1 MIKGLIK
8 QYAVLLGSVLALAL
22 LAGACYLTYVVTDN
36 HWSAKYS
43 GLEQKYSDA
52 SAKATQEARVK
63 EWEYQNNVD
72 AIAQQGAKDLA
83 QARSDADS
91 ANASIGRLQQRI
103 NRLLADT
110 SSEDSGTT
118 QRGKTAR
125 EALDLLANL
134 LEKHSA
140 ELVEIGEFA
149 DLAHA
154 AGTTCE
160 RAYDTLA
167 REFNNL
173 QNTTTEP
180 PQ

>member
-1 MIKGLIK
+1 MIKDLIK

-43 GLEQKYSDA
+43 GLEKQYSNA

-125 EALDLLANL
+125 EALDLLANV
-134 LEKHSA
+134 LEKSLERNRQLA
-140 ELVEIGEFA
+140 EYA
-149 DLAHA
+149 DRA
-154 AGTTCE
+154 AEAGRVCE
-160 RAYDTLA
+160 RQYDKLT
-167 REFNNL
+167 R
-173 QNTTTEP
+173 
-180 PQ
+180 

>member
-1 MIKGLIK
+1 MIKDLIK

-22 LAGACYLTYVVTDN
+22 LAGACYLTYVITDN

-43 GLEQKYSDA
+43 GLKQEYSDA
-52 SAKATQEARVK
+52 SAKATQEARIK

-125 EALDLLANL
+125 EALDLLANV
-134 LEKHSA
+134 LEKSLERNRQLADYADKASSA
-140 ELVEIGEFA
+140 GL
-149 DLAHA
+149 
-154 AGTTCE
+154 TCE
-160 RAYDTLA
+160 KAYDA
-167 REFNNL
+167 I
-173 QNTTTEP
+173 QSGK
-180 PQ
+180 

>member
-1 MIKGLIK
+1 MIKDLIK

-83 QARSDADS
+83 QARSDANS

-103 NRLLADT
+103 NRLFADT

-125 EALDLLANL
+125 EALDLLANV
-134 LEKHSA
+134 LEKSLERNRQLAEYADQASSA
-140 ELVEIGEFA
+140 GF
-149 DLAHA
+149 
-154 AGTTCE
+154 TCE
-160 RAYDTLA
+160 KAYDA
-167 REFNNL
+167 I
-173 QNTTTEP
+173 QSGK
-180 PQ
+180 

>member
-1 MIKGLIK
+1 MIKNLIK

-43 GLEQKYSDA
+43 GLKQEYSDA
-52 SAKATQEARVK
+52 SAKATQEARIK

-125 EALDLLANL
+125 EALDLLANV
-134 LEKHSA
+134 LEKSLERNRQLADYADKASSA
-140 ELVEIGEFA
+140 GL
-149 DLAHA
+149 
-154 AGTTCE
+154 TCE
-160 RAYDTLA
+160 KAYDA
-167 REFNNL
+167 I
-173 QNTTTEP
+173 QSGK
-180 PQ
+180 

>member
-1 MIKGLIK
+1 MIKDLIK

-52 SAKATQEARVK
+52 STKATQEARVK

-125 EALDLLANL
+125 EALDLLTNV
-134 LEKHSA
+134 LEKSLERNRQLAEYADKASSA
-140 ELVEIGEFA
+140 GL
-149 DLAHA
+149 
-154 AGTTCE
+154 TCE
-160 RAYDTLA
+160 KAYDA
-167 REFNNL
+167 I
-173 QNTTTEP
+173 QSGK
-180 PQ
+180 

>member
-1 MIKGLIK
+1 MIKDLIK

-125 EALDLLANL
+125 EALDLLANV
-134 LEKHSA
+134 LEKSLERNRQLADYADKASSA
-140 ELVEIGEFA
+140 GL
-149 DLAHA
+149 
-154 AGTTCE
+154 TCE
-160 RAYDTLA
+160 KAYDA
-167 REFNNL
+167 I
-173 QNTTTEP
+173 QSGK
-180 PQ
+180 

>member
-1 MIKGLIK
+1 MIRDLIK

-83 QARSDADS
+83 QARSDADT

-125 EALDLLANL
+125 EALDLLANV
-134 LEKHSA
+134 LEKSLERNRQLAEYADQASSA
-140 ELVEIGEFA
+140 GF
-149 DLAHA
+149 
-154 AGTTCE
+154 TCE
-160 RAYDTLA
+160 KAYDA
-167 REFNNL
+167 I
-173 QNTTTEP
+173 QSGK
-180 PQ
+180 

>member
-1 MIKGLIK
+1 MIKDLIK

-36 HWSAKYS
+36 HWSTKYS
-43 GLEQKYSDA
+43 GLKQEYSDA

-91 ANASIGRLQQRI
+91 ANASISRLQQRI

-125 EALDLLANL
+125 EALDLLANV
-134 LEKHSA
+134 LEKSLERNRQLADYADKASSA
-140 ELVEIGEFA
+140 GL
-149 DLAHA
+149 
-154 AGTTCE
+154 TCE
-160 RAYDTLA
+160 KAYDA
-167 REFNNL
+167 I
-173 QNTTTEP
+173 QSGK
-180 PQ
+180 

>member
-1 MIKGLIK
+1 MIKDLIK

-43 GLEQKYSDA
+43 GLKQEYSDA
-52 SAKATQEARVK
+52 STKATQEARVK

-83 QARSDADS
+83 QARSDANS

-125 EALDLLANL
+125 EALDLLANV
-134 LEKHSA
+134 LEKSLERNRQLA
-140 ELVEIGEFA
+140 EYA
-149 DLAHA
+149 DQASN
-154 AGTTCE
+154 AGFTCE
-160 RAYDTLA
+160 KAYA
-167 REFNNL
+167 SI
-173 QNTTTEP
+173 QSGK
-180 PQ
+180 

>member
-1 MIKGLIK
+1 MIKDLIK

-52 SAKATQEARVK
+52 SAKATEEARVK

-125 EALDLLANL
+125 EALDLLANV
-134 LEKHSA
+134 LEKSLERNRQLAKYADKASSA
-140 ELVEIGEFA
+140 GS
-149 DLAHA
+149 
-154 AGTTCE
+154 TCE
-160 RAYDTLA
+160 KAYDVI
-167 REFNNL
+167 
-173 QNTTTEP
+173 QSGK
-180 PQ
+180 

>member
-1 MIKGLIK
+1 MIKDLIK

-43 GLEQKYSDA
+43 GLKQEYSDA
-52 SAKATQEARVK
+52 SAKATEEARVK

-125 EALDLLANL
+125 EALDLLANV
-134 LEKHSA
+134 LEKSLERNRQLAKYADQASSA
-140 ELVEIGEFA
+140 GL
-149 DLAHA
+149 
-154 AGTTCE
+154 TCE
-160 RAYDTLA
+160 KAYDA
-167 REFNNL
+167 I
-173 QNTTTEP
+173 QSGK
-180 PQ
+180 

>member
-1 MIKGLIK
+1 MIKDLIK

-110 SSEDSGTT
+110 SFEDSGTA

-125 EALDLLANL
+125 EALDLLANV
-134 LEKHSA
+134 LEKSLERNRQLADYADKASSA
-140 ELVEIGEFA
+140 GS
-149 DLAHA
+149 
-154 AGTTCE
+154 TCE
-160 RAYDTLA
+160 KTYDA
-167 REFNNL
+167 I
-173 QNTTTEP
+173 QSGK
-180 PQ
+180 

>member
-1 MIKGLIK
+1 MIKDLIK

-83 QARSDADS
+83 QAHSDADS

-110 SSEDSGTT
+110 SPEDSGTT

-125 EALDLLANL
+125 EALDLLANV
-134 LEKHSA
+134 LEKSLERNRQLADYADQASSA
-140 ELVEIGEFA
+140 GF
-149 DLAHA
+149 
-154 AGTTCE
+154 TCE
-160 RAYDTLA
+160 KAYDSI
-167 REFNNL
+167 
-173 QNTTTEP
+173 QSGK
-180 PQ
+180 

>member
-1 MIKGLIK
+1 MIKDLIK

-43 GLEQKYSDA
+43 GLKQEYSDA

-125 EALDLLANL
+125 EALDLLANV
-134 LEKHSA
+134 LEKSLERNRQLADYADKASSA
-140 ELVEIGEFA
+140 GL
-149 DLAHA
+149 
-154 AGTTCE
+154 TCE
-160 RAYDTLA
+160 KAYDA
-167 REFNNL
+167 V
-173 QNTTTEP
+173 QSGK
-180 PQ
+180 

>member
-1 MIKGLIK
+1 MIKDLIK

-43 GLEQKYSDA
+43 GLKQEYSDA
-52 SAKATQEARVK
+52 SAKATQEARIK

-118 QRGKTAR
+118 QKRQDSQRSPRSACQRAR
-125 EALDLLANL
+125 KNLSNETDSWLSTPTKPVVLDSPVKKPTTPSNQASNT
-134 LEKHSA
+134 K
-140 ELVEIGEFA
+140 LVYFV
-149 DLAHA
+149 
-154 AGTTCE
+154 
-160 RAYDTLA
+160 
-167 REFNNL
+167 
-173 QNTTTEP
+173 
-180 PQ
+180 

>member
-1 MIKGLIK
+1 MIKDLIK
-8 QYAVLLGSVLALAL
+8 QYAVLLGSVMALAS

-43 GLEQKYSDA
+43 GLEKQYSDA

-125 EALDLLANL
+125 EALDLLANV
-134 LEKHSA
+134 LEKSLERNRQLADYADQASSA
-140 ELVEIGEFA
+140 GF
-149 DLAHA
+149 
-154 AGTTCE
+154 TCE
-160 RAYDTLA
+160 KAYDSI
-167 REFNNL
+167 
-173 QNTTTEP
+173 QSGK
-180 PQ
+180 

>member
-1 MIKGLIK
+1 MIKDLIK
-8 QYAVLLGSVLALAL
+8 QYSVLLGSVLALAL

-43 GLEQKYSDA
+43 GLKQEYSDA

-110 SSEDSGTT
+110 SSEDSSTT

-125 EALDLLANL
+125 EALDLLANV
-134 LEKHSA
+134 LEKSLERNRQLADYADKASSA
-140 ELVEIGEFA
+140 GL
-149 DLAHA
+149 
-154 AGTTCE
+154 TCE
-160 RAYDTLA
+160 KAYDA
-167 REFNNL
+167 I
-173 QNTTTEP
+173 QSGK
-180 PQ
+180 

>member
-1 MIKGLIK
+1 MIKDLIK
-8 QYAVLLGSVLALAL
+8 QYAVLLSSVLALAL

-103 NRLLADT
+103 NRLLANT
-110 SSEDSGTT
+110 SSEDSGTA

-125 EALDLLANL
+125 EALDLLANV
-134 LEKHSA
+134 LEKSLERNRQLAEYADKASSA
-140 ELVEIGEFA
+140 GL
-149 DLAHA
+149 
-154 AGTTCE
+154 TCE
-160 RAYDTLA
+160 KAYDAIQLGK
-167 REFNNL
+167 
-173 QNTTTEP
+173 
-180 PQ
+180 

>member
-1 MIKGLIK
+1 MIKDLIK

-125 EALDLLANL
+125 EALDLLANV
-134 LEKHSA
+134 LEKSLERNRQLAEYADQASSA
-140 ELVEIGEFA
+140 GF
-149 DLAHA
+149 
-154 AGTTCE
+154 TCE
-160 RAYDTLA
+160 KAYDA
-167 REFNNL
+167 I
-173 QNTTTEP
+173 QSGK
-180 PQ
+180 

>member
-1 MIKGLIK
+1 MIKDLIK

-43 GLEQKYSDA
+43 GLKQEYSDA

-125 EALDLLANL
+125 EALDLLANV
-134 LEKHSA
+134 LEKSLERNRQLADYADQASSA
-140 ELVEIGEFA
+140 GF
-149 DLAHA
+149 
-154 AGTTCE
+154 TCE
-160 RAYDTLA
+160 KAYDSI
-167 REFNNL
+167 
-173 QNTTTEP
+173 QSGK
-180 PQ
+180 

>member
-1 MIKGLIK
+1 MIKDLIK

-22 LAGACYLTYVVTDN
+22 LAGACYLTYVITDN

-43 GLEQKYSDA
+43 GLKQEYSDA
-52 SAKATQEARVK
+52 SAKATQEARIK

-125 EALDLLANL
+125 EALDLLANV
-134 LEKHSA
+134 LEKSLERNRQLAEYADKASSA
-140 ELVEIGEFA
+140 GL
-149 DLAHA
+149 
-154 AGTTCE
+154 TCE
-160 RAYDTLA
+160 KAYDTI
-167 REFNNL
+167 
-173 QNTTTEP
+173 QSGK
-180 PQ
+180 

>member
-1 MIKGLIK
+1 MIKDLIK

-52 SAKATQEARVK
+52 SAKATEEARVK

-125 EALDLLANL
+125 EALDLLANV
-134 LEKHSA
+134 LEKSLERNRQLAEYADKASSA
-140 ELVEIGEFA
+140 GL
-149 DLAHA
+149 
-154 AGTTCE
+154 TCE
-160 RAYDTLA
+160 KAYDA
-167 REFNNL
+167 I
-173 QNTTTEP
+173 QSGK
-180 PQ
+180 

>member
-1 MIKGLIK
+1 MIKDLIK

-103 NRLLADT
+103 NRLLTDT

-125 EALDLLANL
+125 EALDLLANV
-134 LEKHSA
+134 LEKSLERNRQLADYADQASSA
-140 ELVEIGEFA
+140 GL
-149 DLAHA
+149 
-154 AGTTCE
+154 TCE
-160 RAYDTLA
+160 KAYDA
-167 REFNNL
+167 I
-173 QNTTTEP
+173 QSGK
-180 PQ
+180 

>member
-1 MIKGLIK
+1 MIKDLIK

-43 GLEQKYSDA
+43 GLEKQYSDA

-125 EALDLLANL
+125 EALDLLANV
-134 LEKHSA
+134 LEKSLERNRQLAEYADQASSA
-140 ELVEIGEFA
+140 GS
-149 DLAHA
+149 
-154 AGTTCE
+154 TCE
-160 RAYDTLA
+160 KAYDA
-167 REFNNL
+167 I
-173 QNTTTEP
+173 QSGK
-180 PQ
+180 

>member
-1 MIKGLIK
+1 MIKDLIK

-43 GLEQKYSDA
+43 GLKQEYSDA
-52 SAKATQEARVK
+52 SAKATEEARVK

-125 EALDLLANL
+125 EALDLLANV
-134 LEKHSA
+134 LEKSLERNRQLAEYADQASSA
-140 ELVEIGEFA
+140 GF
-149 DLAHA
+149 
-154 AGTTCE
+154 TCE
-160 RAYDTLA
+160 KAYDA
-167 REFNNL
+167 I
-173 QNTTTEP
+173 QSSK
-180 PQ
+180 

>member
-1 MIKGLIK
+1 MIKDLIK

-22 LAGACYLTYVVTDN
+22 LAGACYLTYVVTDS

-110 SSEDSGTT
+110 SSEHSGTT

-125 EALDLLANL
+125 EALDLLANV
-134 LEKHSA
+134 LEKSLERNRQLADYADQASSA
-140 ELVEIGEFA
+140 GF
-149 DLAHA
+149 
-154 AGTTCE
+154 TCE
-160 RAYDTLA
+160 KAYDA
-167 REFNNL
+167 I
-173 QNTTTEP
+173 QSGK
-180 PQ
+180 

>member
-1 MIKGLIK
+1 MIKDLIK

-125 EALDLLANL
+125 EALDLLANV
-134 LEKHSA
+134 LEKSLERNRQLADYADQASSA
-140 ELVEIGEFA
+140 GF
-149 DLAHA
+149 
-154 AGTTCE
+154 TCE
-160 RAYDTLA
+160 KAYDA
-167 REFNNL
+167 I
-173 QNTTTEP
+173 QSGK
-180 PQ
+180 

>member
-1 MIKGLIK
+1 MIKDLIK

-43 GLEQKYSDA
+43 GLKQEYSDA

-125 EALDLLANL
+125 EALDLLTNV
-134 LEKHSA
+134 LEKSLERNRQLADYADKASSA
-140 ELVEIGEFA
+140 GF
-149 DLAHA
+149 
-154 AGTTCE
+154 TCE
-160 RAYDTLA
+160 KVYDSI
-167 REFNNL
+167 
-173 QNTTTEP
+173 QSGK
-180 PQ
+180 

>member
-1 MIKGLIK
+1 MIKDLIK
-8 QYAVLLGSVLALAL
+8 QYAVLLGSVMALAL

-43 GLEQKYSDA
+43 GLKQEYSDA
-52 SAKATQEARVK
+52 SAKATEEARVK

-125 EALDLLANL
+125 EALDLLANV
-134 LEKHSA
+134 LEKSLERNRQLAEYADQASSA
-140 ELVEIGEFA
+140 GF
-149 DLAHA
+149 
-154 AGTTCE
+154 TCE
-160 RAYDTLA
+160 KAYDA
-167 REFNNL
+167 I
-173 QNTTTEP
+173 QSSK
-180 PQ
+180 

>member
-1 MIKGLIK
+1 MIKDLIK

-125 EALDLLANL
+125 EALDLLANV
-134 LEKHSA
+134 LEKSLERNRQLAEYADKASSA
-140 ELVEIGEFA
+140 GF
-149 DLAHA
+149 
-154 AGTTCE
+154 TCE
-160 RAYDTLA
+160 KAYDSI
-167 REFNNL
+167 
-173 QNTTTEP
+173 QSSK
-180 PQ
+180 

>member
-1 MIKGLIK
+1 MIKDLIK

-43 GLEQKYSDA
+43 GLKQEYSDA

-125 EALDLLANL
+125 EALDLLTNV
-134 LEKHSA
+134 LEKSLERNRQLADYADKASSA
-140 ELVEIGEFA
+140 GL
-149 DLAHA
+149 
-154 AGTTCE
+154 TCE
-160 RAYDTLA
+160 KAYDTI
-167 REFNNL
+167 
-173 QNTTTEP
+173 QSGK
-180 PQ
+180 

>member
-1 MIKGLIK
+1 MIKDLIK

-125 EALDLLANL
+125 EAIDLLANV
-134 LEKHSA
+134 LEKSLERNRQLADYADQASSA
-140 ELVEIGEFA
+140 GF
-149 DLAHA
+149 
-154 AGTTCE
+154 TCE
-160 RAYDTLA
+160 KAYDSI
-167 REFNNL
+167 
-173 QNTTTEP
+173 QSGK
-180 PQ
+180 

>member
-1 MIKGLIK
+1 MIKDLIK

-91 ANASIGRLQQRI
+91 ANASISRLQQRI

-125 EALDLLANL
+125 EALDLLANV
-134 LEKHSA
+134 LEKSLERNRQLAEYADQASSA
-140 ELVEIGEFA
+140 GF
-149 DLAHA
+149 
-154 AGTTCE
+154 TCE
-160 RAYDTLA
+160 KAYDA
-167 REFNNL
+167 I
-173 QNTTTEP
+173 QSGK
-180 PQ
+180 

>member
-1 MIKGLIK
+1 MIKDLIK

-43 GLEQKYSDA
+43 GLKQEYSDA

-103 NRLLADT
+103 NRLLANT

-125 EALDLLANL
+125 EALDLLANV
-134 LEKHSA
+134 LEKSLERNRQLAEYADQASSA
-140 ELVEIGEFA
+140 GF
-149 DLAHA
+149 
-154 AGTTCE
+154 TCE
-160 RAYDTLA
+160 KAYDA
-167 REFNNL
+167 I
-173 QNTTTEP
+173 QSGK
-180 PQ
+180 

>member
-1 MIKGLIK
+1 MIKDLIK
-8 QYAVLLGSVLALAL
+8 QYAVLLGSVLALVL

-125 EALDLLANL
+125 EALDLLANV
-134 LEKHSA
+134 LEKSLERNRQLADYADKASSA
-140 ELVEIGEFA
+140 GL
-149 DLAHA
+149 
-154 AGTTCE
+154 TCE
-160 RAYDTLA
+160 KAYDA
-167 REFNNL
+167 I
-173 QNTTTEP
+173 QSGK
-180 PQ
+180 

>member
-1 MIKGLIK
+1 MIKDLIK

-43 GLEQKYSDA
+43 GLKQEYSDA

-63 EWEYQNNVD
+63 EGEYQNNVD

-125 EALDLLANL
+125 EALDLLANV
-134 LEKHSA
+134 LEKSLERNRQLAEYADQASSA
-140 ELVEIGEFA
+140 GF
-149 DLAHA
+149 
-154 AGTTCE
+154 TCE
-160 RAYDTLA
+160 KAYDSI
-167 REFNNL
+167 
-173 QNTTTEP
+173 QSGK
-180 PQ
+180 

>member
-1 MIKGLIK
+1 MIKNLIK

-52 SAKATQEARVK
+52 SAKATQEARIK

-91 ANASIGRLQQRI
+91 ANASISRLQQRI

-125 EALDLLANL
+125 EALDLLANV
-134 LEKHSA
+134 LEKSLERNRQLADYADKASSA
-140 ELVEIGEFA
+140 GL
-149 DLAHA
+149 
-154 AGTTCE
+154 TCE
-160 RAYDTLA
+160 KAYDA
-167 REFNNL
+167 I
-173 QNTTTEP
+173 QSGK
-180 PQ
+180 

>member
-1 MIKGLIK
+1 MIKDLIK

-43 GLEQKYSDA
+43 GLKQEYSDA

-125 EALDLLANL
+125 EALDLLANV
-134 LEKHSA
+134 LEKSLERNRQLAEYADQASSA
-140 ELVEIGEFA
+140 GF
-149 DLAHA
+149 
-154 AGTTCE
+154 TCE
-160 RAYDTLA
+160 KAYDSI
-167 REFNNL
+167 
-173 QNTTTEP
+173 QSGK
-180 PQ
+180 

>member
-1 MIKGLIK
+1 MIKDLIK

-43 GLEQKYSDA
+43 GLKQEYSDA
-52 SAKATQEARVK
+52 SAKATEEARVK

-125 EALDLLANL
+125 EALDLLANV
-134 LEKHSA
+134 LEKSLERNRQLADYADQASSA
-140 ELVEIGEFA
+140 GF
-149 DLAHA
+149 
-154 AGTTCE
+154 TCE
-160 RAYDTLA
+160 KAYDSI
-167 REFNNL
+167 
-173 QNTTTEP
+173 QSGK
-180 PQ
+180 